1 MKNVFNKFK
10 KYLYLVLVL
19 FGLAIL
25 LSVIYLLAN
34 VSFDI
39 ISTILLILTL
49 VFAFLVGY
57 LYSLNNH
64 DKGIISGLK
73 IGLIIIV
80 IMFIISFLIKV
91 PFKPSR
97 LIYYLIII
105 LSSIFGSIVSKNIK
119 K

>member
-1 MKNVFNKFK
+1 MKNIFNKFK
-10 KYLYLVLVL
+10 KNLYLILIL
-19 FGLAIL
+19 FSLAII

-34 VSFDI
+34 ISFDI
-39 ISTILLILTL
+39 ISTILLVLTL

-73 IGLIIIV
+73 IGLIVII
-80 IMFIISFLIKV
+80 IMFIISLLLKV
-91 PFKPSR
+91 PFKPTR
-97 LIYYLIII
+97 LIYYVIII
-105 LSSIFGSIVSKNIK
+105 LSSIFGSVVSKNIK